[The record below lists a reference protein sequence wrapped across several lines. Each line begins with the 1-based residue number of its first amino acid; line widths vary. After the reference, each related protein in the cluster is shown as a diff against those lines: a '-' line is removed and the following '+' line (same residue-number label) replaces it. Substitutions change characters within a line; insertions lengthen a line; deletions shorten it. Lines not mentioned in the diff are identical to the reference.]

1 MLMVESIGVKKKKYS
16 FHKRKKNIVD
26 CKGSISRIQKVLLKK
41 SVHNVGAAKCCAMNC
56 CQHFPHEKIL
66 FRQKFW
72 SLSFEDYKAY
82 GLDILRMLHTK
93 GDKNQGKFVI
103 IQGFKHLGKFGTR
116 LLVFLGQ
123 HICCTN

>member
-16 FHKRKKNIVD
+16 FHKRKQNIVD
-26 CKGSISRIQKVLLKK
+26 CKGSIFRIQKVLLKK

-56 CQHFPHEKIL
+56 CQHFLHEKTL
-66 FRQKFW
+66 LRQKFW

-93 GDKNQGKFVI
+93 ETKTNENLSL
-103 IQGFKHLGKFGTR
+103 FKVLNIYES
-116 LLVFLGQ
+116 LVQDCWSF
-123 HICCTN
+123 